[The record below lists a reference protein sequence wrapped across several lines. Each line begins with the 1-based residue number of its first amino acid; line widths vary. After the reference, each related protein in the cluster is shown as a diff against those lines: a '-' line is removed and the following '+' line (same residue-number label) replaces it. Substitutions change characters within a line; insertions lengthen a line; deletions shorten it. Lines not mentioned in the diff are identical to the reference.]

1 MLKKFFLTA
10 REAALA
16 EKSSCLGRLQQVSVA
31 RGVVFVAAVLA
42 LAGGYDGSAGLGA
55 LGAALLF
62 VFARLVVCHRRAA
75 RRLVLLTARL
85 SVLDGMLTR
94 FDGRWRALPEDG
106 AAYLAAARPQ
116 LTDLHVFGP
125 SSLYQYL
132 CQARTR
138 AGRERLAAA
147 LRTEAPQGAA
157 LALVRARHG
166 AIRELAAHPQ
176 TALTLASYGALLP
189 DGQDVAP
196 LLAALAEAPRRP
208 SGLRRAACVLLPAAN
223 VAACALALLGA
234 VPLLLP
240 GGLIAGSFLLTWLA
254 ARRSEAVL
262 APLMPLAQALG
273 AYRRIFLTLERA
285 PFASPHLVALQ
296 RVLREGAAAAGS
308 CENGAARGCGTTTQ
322 GQAAGH
328 GATVWEAAADTTAG
342 AAAPG
347 YAADAPAGAAAPGP
361 AADAPVGAA
370 APRPAADAPVG
381 AAAPG
386 YAADTPAGAA
396 APGRSASAGL
406 RLLARLAAAVSWRRN
421 FFFYF
426 LANGL
431 FVFDFAAGL
440 LFERWCRRE
449 GARLAPALAV
459 WHECEVLLSL
469 STLAVTQARTVFPVF
484 LEGEAPRL
492 TATALRNPLLP
503 EESAVANDAAL
514 TAGTTIITGSNMS
527 GKTTWLRTLGMNA
540 VLAWAGAPVCAAAFS
555 LSPLALYTSIR
566 VDDSLA
572 EGMSTFYAELLRIKE
587 MVAAERTGRPLLLLI
602 DEIFKGTNSAD
613 RITGARAALAHL
625 TNAHSITLVS
635 THDFELCDLEVP
647 GGRVRNAH
655 FEEQYQ
661 DGRIAFDYRLRAGR
675 CQTTNA
681 VYLLRLVGILD
692 EEI

>member
-1 MLKKFFLTA
+1 MRKKFFLTA

-16 EKSSCLGRLQQVSVA
+16 EKSSCLGRLQRVSVA

-94 FDGRWRALPEDG
+94 FDGRWRDLAEDG

-285 PFASPHLVALQ
+285 PFASPHLAALQ
-296 RVLREGAAAAGS
+296 RVLREGAAAAGP
-308 CENGAARGCGTTTQ
+308 CEDAAARGCGTTTQ

-328 GATVWEAAADTTAG
+328 GAAVREA
-342 AAAPG
+342 
-347 YAADAPAGAAAPGP
+347 
-361 AADAPVGAA
+361 V
-370 APRPAADAPVG
+370 
-381 AAAPG
+381 
-386 YAADTPAGAA
+386 ADTPAGAA

-459 WHECEVLLSL
+459 WHEYEVLLSL

>member
-1 MLKKFFLTA
+1 MRKKFFLTA

-16 EKSSCLGRLQQVSVA
+16 EKSSCLGRLQRVSVA

-94 FDGRWRALPEDG
+94 FDGRWRDLAEDG

-285 PFASPHLVALQ
+285 PFASPHLAALQ
-296 RVLREGAAAAGS
+296 RVLREGAAAAGP
-308 CENGAARGCGTTTQ
+308 CEDAAARGCGTTTQ

-328 GATVWEAAADTTAG
+328 GAAVWEAEADAPRGT
-342 AAAPG
+342 AAPG
-347 YAADAPAGAAAPGP
+347 YAADA
-361 AADAPVGAA
+361 
-370 APRPAADAPVG
+370 
-381 AAAPG
+381 
-386 YAADTPAGAA
+386 PAGAA

-431 FVFDFAAGL
+431 FAFDFAAGL

-635 THDFELCDLEVP
+635 THDFELCDLEIP

-655 FEEQYQ
+655 FEEHYQ
-661 DGRIAFDYRLRAGR
+661 DGKIAFDYRLRAGR

-692 EEI
+692 EER

>member
-1 MLKKFFLTA
+1 MRKKFFLTA

-16 EKSSCLGRLQQVSVA
+16 EKSSCLGRLQRVSVA

-94 FDGRWRALPEDG
+94 FDGRWRDLAEDG

-208 SGLRRAACVLLPAAN
+208 SGLRRAACVLLPAVN

-285 PFASPHLVALQ
+285 PFASPHLAALQ
-296 RVLREGAAAAGS
+296 RVLREGAAATAPS
-308 CENGAARGCGTTTQ
+308 EDAAARGCGTTTQ
-322 GQAAGH
+322 VQAAVH
-328 GATVWEAAADTTAG
+328 GAAVREA
-342 AAAPG
+342 
-347 YAADAPAGAAAPGP
+347 
-361 AADAPVGAA
+361 
-370 APRPAADAPVG
+370 
-381 AAAPG
+381 
-386 YAADTPAGAA
+386 AADTPAGAA

-406 RLLARLAAAVSWRRN
+406 RRLARLAAAVSWRRN

-503 EESAVANDAAL
+503 EESAVANDASL

-661 DGRIAFDYRLRAGR
+661 DGKIAFDYRLRAGR

-692 EEI
+692 EER

>member
-1 MLKKFFLTA
+1 MRKKFFLTA

-16 EKSSCLGRLQQVSVA
+16 ERSSCLGRLQRVSVA

-94 FDGRWRALPEDG
+94 FDGHWRDLAEDG

-196 LLAALAEAPRRP
+196 LLAALAEAPWRP
-208 SGLRRAACVLLPAAN
+208 SGLRRAACVLLPAVN

-285 PFASPHLVALQ
+285 PFASPHLAALQ
-296 RVLREGAAAAGS
+296 RVLREGAAATGP
-308 CENGAARGCGTTTQ
+308 CEDAAARGCGTTTQ
-322 GQAAGH
+322 VQAAVH
-328 GATVWEAAADTTAG
+328 GAAVREA
-342 AAAPG
+342 
-347 YAADAPAGAAAPGP
+347 
-361 AADAPVGAA
+361 
-370 APRPAADAPVG
+370 
-381 AAAPG
+381 
-386 YAADTPAGAA
+386 AADTPAGAA

-503 EESAVANDAAL
+503 EESAVANDASL

-692 EEI
+692 EER

>member
-1 MLKKFFLTA
+1 MRKKFFLTA

-16 EKSSCLGRLQQVSVA
+16 EKSSCLGRLQRVSVA

-94 FDGRWRALPEDG
+94 FDGHWRDLAEDG

-196 LLAALAEAPRRP
+196 LLAALAEAPWRP
-208 SGLRRAACVLLPAAN
+208 SGLRRAACVLLPAVN

-285 PFASPHLVALQ
+285 PFASPHLAALQ
-296 RVLREGAAAAGS
+296 RVLREGAAATGP
-308 CENGAARGCGTTTQ
+308 CEDAAARGCGTTTQ
-322 GQAAGH
+322 VQAAVH
-328 GATVWEAAADTTAG
+328 RAAVREA
-342 AAAPG
+342 
-347 YAADAPAGAAAPGP
+347 
-361 AADAPVGAA
+361 V
-370 APRPAADAPVG
+370 
-381 AAAPG
+381 
-386 YAADTPAGAA
+386 ADTPAGAA

-503 EESAVANDAAL
+503 EESAVANDASL

-566 VDDSLA
+566 VDDNLA

-647 GGRVRNAH
+647 GSRVRNAH

-692 EEI
+692 EE

>member
-1 MLKKFFLTA
+1 MRKKFFLTA

-16 EKSSCLGRLQQVSVA
+16 EKSSCLGRLQRVSVA

-94 FDGRWRALPEDG
+94 FDGHWRDLAEDG

-196 LLAALAEAPRRP
+196 LLAALAEAPWRP
-208 SGLRRAACVLLPAAN
+208 SGLRRAACVMLPAVN

-285 PFASPHLVALQ
+285 PFASPHLAALQ
-296 RVLREGAAAAGS
+296 RVLREGAAATGP
-308 CENGAARGCGTTTQ
+308 CEDAAARGCGTTAQ
-322 GQAAGH
+322 VQAAVH
-328 GATVWEAAADTTAG
+328 GAAVREA
-342 AAAPG
+342 
-347 YAADAPAGAAAPGP
+347 
-361 AADAPVGAA
+361 
-370 APRPAADAPVG
+370 
-381 AAAPG
+381 
-386 YAADTPAGAA
+386 AADTPAGAA

-406 RLLARLAAAVSWRRN
+406 RRLARLAAAVSWRQN

-503 EESAVANDAAL
+503 EESAVANDASL
-514 TAGTTIITGSNMS
+514 TSGTTIITGSNMS

-647 GGRVRNAH
+647 GSRVRNAH

-692 EEI
+692 EE

>member
-1 MLKKFFLTA
+1 MRKKFFLTA

-16 EKSSCLGRLQQVSVA
+16 EKSSCLGRLQRVSVA

-94 FDGRWRALPEDG
+94 FDGHWRDLAEDG

-196 LLAALAEAPRRP
+196 LLAALAEASWRP
-208 SGLRRAACVLLPAAN
+208 SGLRRAACVLLPAVN

-285 PFASPHLVALQ
+285 PFASPHLAALQ
-296 RVLREGAAAAGS
+296 RVLREGAAATGP
-308 CENGAARGCGTTTQ
+308 CEDAAARGCGTTAQ

-328 GATVWEAAADTTAG
+328 GAAVREA
-342 AAAPG
+342 
-347 YAADAPAGAAAPGP
+347 
-361 AADAPVGAA
+361 
-370 APRPAADAPVG
+370 
-381 AAAPG
+381 
-386 YAADTPAGAA
+386 AADTPAGAA

-503 EESAVANDAAL
+503 EESAVANDASL

-692 EEI
+692 EE

>member
-1 MLKKFFLTA
+1 MRLERTIIMQKKFFLAA

-16 EKSSCLGRLQQVSVA
+16 EKSSCLGWLQRVSVA

-94 FDGRWRALPEDG
+94 FDGRWRDLAEDG

-285 PFASPHLVALQ
+285 PFASPHLAALQ
-296 RVLREGAAAAGS
+296 RVLREGAAAAGP
-308 CENGAARGCGTTTQ
+308 CEDATARGCGATTQ

-328 GATVWEAAADTTAG
+328 GAAVREAE
-342 AAAPG
+342 
-347 YAADAPAGAAAPGP
+347 ADAPAG
-361 AADAPVGAA
+361 
-370 APRPAADAPVG
+370 
-381 AAAPG
+381 
-386 YAADTPAGAA
+386 TA

-431 FVFDFAAGL
+431 FAFDFAAGL

-661 DGRIAFDYRLRAGR
+661 DGKIAFDYRLRAGR

-692 EEI
+692 EER

>member
-1 MLKKFFLTA
+1 M
-10 REAALA
+10 
-16 EKSSCLGRLQQVSVA
+16 
-31 RGVVFVAAVLA
+31 
-42 LAGGYDGSAGLGA
+42 
-55 LGAALLF
+55 
-62 VFARLVVCHRRAA
+62 
-75 RRLVLLTARL
+75 LLTARL

-94 FDGRWRALPEDG
+94 FDGHWRDLAEDG

-196 LLAALAEAPRRP
+196 LLAALAEAPWRP
-208 SGLRRAACVLLPAAN
+208 SGLRRTACVLLPAVN

-285 PFASPHLVALQ
+285 PFASPHLAALQ
-296 RVLREGAAAAGS
+296 RVLREGAAATGP
-308 CENGAARGCGTTTQ
+308 CEDAAARGCGTTTQ
-322 GQAAGH
+322 VQATVH
-328 GATVWEAAADTTAG
+328 GAAVREA
-342 AAAPG
+342 
-347 YAADAPAGAAAPGP
+347 
-361 AADAPVGAA
+361 
-370 APRPAADAPVG
+370 
-381 AAAPG
+381 
-386 YAADTPAGAA
+386 AADTPAGAA

-503 EESAVANDAAL
+503 EESAVANDASL

-540 VLAWAGAPVCAAAFS
+540 VLAWAGAPVCAVAFS

-661 DGRIAFDYRLRAGR
+661 DGKIAFDYRLRAGR

-692 EEI
+692 EE

>member
-1 MLKKFFLTA
+1 MRKKFFLTA

-16 EKSSCLGRLQQVSVA
+16 EKSSCLGQLQRISVA

-285 PFASPHLVALQ
+285 PFASPHLAALQ
-296 RVLREGAAAAGS
+296 RVLREGAAAADP
-308 CENGAARGCGTTTQ
+308 CEDAAARGCGTTTQ

-328 GATVWEAAADTTAG
+328 GAAVRETAADTT
-342 AAAPG
+342 
-347 YAADAPAGAAAPGP
+347 
-361 AADAPVGAA
+361 
-370 APRPAADAPVG
+370 
-381 AAAPG
+381 
-386 YAADTPAGAA
+386 AGAA

-431 FVFDFAAGL
+431 FAFDFAAGL

-449 GARLAPALAV
+449 GAQLAPALAV

-540 VLAWAGAPVCAAAFS
+540 VLAWAGAPVCAATFS

-566 VDDSLA
+566 VDDSLT

-661 DGRIAFDYRLRAGR
+661 DGRIAFDYRLRVGR

-692 EEI
+692 EER

>member
-1 MLKKFFLTA
+1 MRKKFFLTA

-16 EKSSCLGRLQQVSVA
+16 ERSSCLGRLQRISVA

-94 FDGRWRALPEDG
+94 FDGRWRDLAEDG

-208 SGLRRAACVLLPAAN
+208 SGLRRAACVLLPAVN

-285 PFASPHLVALQ
+285 PFASPHLAALQ
-296 RVLREGAAAAGS
+296 RVLREGAAATAPS
-308 CENGAARGCGTTTQ
+308 EDAAAWGCGTTAQ

-328 GATVWEAAADTTAG
+328 GATVREAAADTTAG

-347 YAADAPAGAAAPGP
+347 YAAD
-361 AADAPVGAA
+361 
-370 APRPAADAPVG
+370 
-381 AAAPG
+381 APG

>member
-1 MLKKFFLTA
+1 MRKKFFLTA

-16 EKSSCLGRLQQVSVA
+16 EKSSCLGRLQRVSVA

-94 FDGRWRALPEDG
+94 FDGHWRDLAEDG

-196 LLAALAEAPRRP
+196 LLAALAEAPWRP
-208 SGLRRAACVLLPAAN
+208 SGLRRAACVMLPAVN

-285 PFASPHLVALQ
+285 PFASPHLAALQ
-296 RVLREGAAAAGS
+296 RVLREGAAATGP
-308 CENGAARGCGTTTQ
+308 CEDAAARGCGTTTQ

-328 GATVWEAAADTTAG
+328 GAAVREAAADT
-342 AAAPG
+342 
-347 YAADAPAGAAAPGP
+347 PAGAAAPGH
-361 AADAPVGAA
+361 AADA
-370 APRPAADAPVG
+370 
-381 AAAPG
+381 
-386 YAADTPAGAA
+386 PAGAA

-406 RLLARLAAAVSWRRN
+406 RRLARLAAAVSWRRN

-440 LFERWCRRE
+440 LFERWCHRE

-503 EESAVANDAAL
+503 EESAVANDASL

-692 EEI
+692 EE

>member
-1 MLKKFFLTA
+1 MRKKFFLTA

-16 EKSSCLGRLQQVSVA
+16 EKSSCLGRLQRVSVA

-94 FDGRWRALPEDG
+94 FDGHWRDLAEDG

-208 SGLRRAACVLLPAAN
+208 SGLRRAACVLLPAVN

-240 GGLIAGSFLLTWLA
+240 RSGCRLRSGASCRIGGNT
-254 ARRSEAVL
+254 
-262 APLMPLAQALG
+262 LAQALG

-285 PFASPHLVALQ
+285 PFASPHLAALQ
-296 RVLREGAAAAGS
+296 RVLREGAAATAPS
-308 CENGAARGCGTTTQ
+308 EDAAAWGCGTTAQ

-328 GATVWEAAADTTAG
+328 GAAVREAVADT
-342 AAAPG
+342 
-347 YAADAPAGAAAPGP
+347 PAGAAAPGH
-361 AADAPVGAA
+361 AADA
-370 APRPAADAPVG
+370 
-381 AAAPG
+381 
-386 YAADTPAGAA
+386 PAGAA

-492 TATALRNPLLP
+492 TATALRTPLLP
-503 EESAVANDAAL
+503 EESAVANDASL

-647 GGRVRNAH
+647 GSRVRNAH

-692 EEI
+692 EE

>member
-1 MLKKFFLTA
+1 MRKKFFLTA

-16 EKSSCLGRLQQVSVA
+16 EKSSCLGRLQRVSVA

-94 FDGRWRALPEDG
+94 FDGRWRDLAEDG

-196 LLAALAEAPRRP
+196 LLAVLAEAPRRP
-208 SGLRRAACVLLPAAN
+208 SGLRRAACVMLPAVN

-285 PFASPHLVALQ
+285 PFASPHLAALQ
-296 RVLREGAAAAGS
+296 RVLREGAAATGP
-308 CENGAARGCGTTTQ
+308 CEDAAARGCGTTTQ
-322 GQAAGH
+322 VQAAVH
-328 GATVWEAAADTTAG
+328 GAAVREAAADT
-342 AAAPG
+342 
-347 YAADAPAGAAAPGP
+347 PAGAAAPGH
-361 AADAPVGAA
+361 AADA
-370 APRPAADAPVG
+370 
-381 AAAPG
+381 
-386 YAADTPAGAA
+386 PAGAA

-406 RLLARLAAAVSWRRN
+406 RRLARLAAAVSWRQN

-503 EESAVANDAAL
+503 EESAVANDASL

-647 GGRVRNAH
+647 GSRVRNAH

-692 EEI
+692 EE

>member
-1 MLKKFFLTA
+1 MRLERTMIMRKKFFLTA

-16 EKSSCLGRLQQVSVA
+16 EKSSCLGWLQRVSVA

-94 FDGRWRALPEDG
+94 FDERWRDLAEDG

-196 LLAALAEAPRRP
+196 LLAALAEAPQRP

-285 PFASPHLVALQ
+285 PFASPHLAALQ
-296 RVLREGAAAAGS
+296 RVLREGAAAADP
-308 CENGAARGCGTTTQ
+308 CEDATARGCGATTQ

-328 GATVWEAAADTTAG
+328 GAAVREAEADAPRGTAAPGRAADAPGQAADAPGRAADAPRG

-347 YAADAPAGAAAPGP
+347 YAADA
-361 AADAPVGAA
+361 
-370 APRPAADAPVG
+370 
-381 AAAPG
+381 
-386 YAADTPAGAA
+386 PAGAA

-431 FVFDFAAGL
+431 FAFDFAAGL

-661 DGRIAFDYRLRAGR
+661 DGKIAFDYRLRAGR

-692 EEI
+692 EER

>member
-1 MLKKFFLTA
+1 MRLERTIIMRKKFFLTA

-16 EKSSCLGRLQQVSVA
+16 EKSSCLGWLQRVSVA

-94 FDGRWRALPEDG
+94 FDGRWRDLAEDG

-285 PFASPHLVALQ
+285 PFASPHLAALQ
-296 RVLREGAAAAGS
+296 RVLREGAAAAGP
-308 CENGAARGCGTTTQ
+308 CEDAAARGCGTTTQ
-322 GQAAGH
+322 VQAAGH
-328 GATVWEAAADTTAG
+328 GAAVREAEADAPRGTAAPGQAADAPTG

-347 YAADAPAGAAAPGP
+347 YVADA
-361 AADAPVGAA
+361 
-370 APRPAADAPVG
+370 
-381 AAAPG
+381 
-386 YAADTPAGAA
+386 PAGAA

-431 FVFDFAAGL
+431 FAFDFAAGL

-661 DGRIAFDYRLRAGR
+661 DGKIAFDYRLRAGR

-692 EEI
+692 EE

>member
-1 MLKKFFLTA
+1 MQKKFFLAA

-16 EKSSCLGRLQQVSVA
+16 EKSSCLGRLQRVSVA

-94 FDGRWRALPEDG
+94 FDGRWRDLAEDG
-106 AAYLAAARPQ
+106 AAYLAVARPQ

-166 AIRELAAHPQ
+166 AIRDLAAHPQ

-285 PFASPHLVALQ
+285 PFASPHLAALQ
-296 RVLREGAAAAGS
+296 RVLREGDAAAGP
-308 CENGAARGCGTTTQ
+308 CEDAAARGCGTTTQ
-322 GQAAGH
+322 GQDAGH
-328 GATVWEAAADTTAG
+328 GAAVREAEADVREAEADAPRGTAAPGQAADAPTGT
-342 AAAPG
+342 AAPG
-347 YAADAPAGAAAPGP
+347 YAADAPT
-361 AADAPVGAA
+361 
-370 APRPAADAPVG
+370 G

-386 YAADTPAGAA
+386 YVADAPAGAA

-431 FVFDFAAGL
+431 FAFDFAAGL

-484 LEGEAPRL
+484 LEGEAPQL

-655 FEEQYQ
+655 FEEHYQ
-661 DGRIAFDYRLRAGR
+661 DGKIAFDYRLRAGR

-692 EEI
+692 EER

>member
-1 MLKKFFLTA
+1 MQKKFFLTA

-16 EKSSCLGRLQQVSVA
+16 EKSSCLGRLQRVSVA

-94 FDGRWRALPEDG
+94 FDGRWRDLAEDG

-196 LLAALAEAPRRP
+196 LLAALAEAPQRP

-273 AYRRIFLTLERA
+273 AYRWIFLTLERA
-285 PFASPHLVALQ
+285 PFASPHLAALQ
-296 RVLREGAAAAGS
+296 RVLREGAAAAGP
-308 CENGAARGCGTTTQ
+308 CEDAAARGCGTTTQ

-328 GATVWEAAADTTAG
+328 GAAVREAAADAPRGT
-342 AAAPG
+342 AAPG
-347 YAADAPAGAAAPGP
+347 YAADAPAGAAAPGY
-361 AADAPVGAA
+361 AADAP
-370 APRPAADAPVG
+370 
-381 AAAPG
+381 
-386 YAADTPAGAA
+386 TGAA

-431 FVFDFAAGL
+431 FAFDFAAGL

-661 DGRIAFDYRLRAGR
+661 DGKIAFDYRLRAGR

-692 EEI
+692 EER

>member
-1 MLKKFFLTA
+1 MRKKFFLTA

-16 EKSSCLGRLQQVSVA
+16 EKSSCLGRLQRVSVA

-94 FDGRWRALPEDG
+94 FDGHWRDLAEDG

-196 LLAALAEAPRRP
+196 LLAALAEAPWRP
-208 SGLRRAACVLLPAAN
+208 SGLRRAACVMLPAVN

-285 PFASPHLVALQ
+285 PFASPHLAALQ
-296 RVLREGAAAAGS
+296 RVLREGAAATGP
-308 CENGAARGCGTTTQ
+308 CEDAAARGCGTTTQ

-328 GATVWEAAADTTAG
+328 GAAVREAAADT
-342 AAAPG
+342 
-347 YAADAPAGAAAPGP
+347 PAGAAAPGH
-361 AADAPVGAA
+361 AANA
-370 APRPAADAPVG
+370 
-381 AAAPG
+381 
-386 YAADTPAGAA
+386 PAGAA

-406 RLLARLAAAVSWRRN
+406 RRLARLAAAVSWRQN

-503 EESAVANDAAL
+503 EESAVANDASL

-587 MVAAERTGRPLLLLI
+587 MVAAERTRRPLLLLI

-647 GGRVRNAH
+647 GSRVRNAH

-692 EEI
+692 EE

>member
-1 MLKKFFLTA
+1 MRKKFFLTA

-16 EKSSCLGRLQQVSVA
+16 EKSSCLGRLQRVSVA

-94 FDGRWRALPEDG
+94 FDGHWRDLAEDG

-208 SGLRRAACVLLPAAN
+208 SGQRRAACVLLPAVN

-285 PFASPHLVALQ
+285 PFASPHLAALQ
-296 RVLREGAAAAGS
+296 RVLREGAAATGP
-308 CENGAARGCGTTTQ
+308 CEDAAARGCGTTTQ
-322 GQAAGH
+322 VQAAVH
-328 GATVWEAAADTTAG
+328 RAAVREAVADT
-342 AAAPG
+342 
-347 YAADAPAGAAAPGP
+347 PAGAAAPGH
-361 AADAPVGAA
+361 AADA
-370 APRPAADAPVG
+370 
-381 AAAPG
+381 
-386 YAADTPAGAA
+386 PAGAA

-503 EESAVANDAAL
+503 EESAVANDASL

-661 DGRIAFDYRLRAGR
+661 DGKIAFDYRLRAGR

-692 EEI
+692 EE

>member
-1 MLKKFFLTA
+1 MRKKFFLTA

-16 EKSSCLGRLQQVSVA
+16 ERSSCLGRLQRVSVA

-94 FDGRWRALPEDG
+94 FDGHWRDLAEDG

-196 LLAALAEAPRRP
+196 LLAALAEAPWRP
-208 SGLRRAACVLLPAAN
+208 SGLRRAACVLLPAVN

-285 PFASPHLVALQ
+285 PFASPHLAALQ
-296 RVLREGAAAAGS
+296 RVLCKGAAATGP
-308 CENGAARGCGTTTQ
+308 CEDAAARGCGTTTQ
-322 GQAAGH
+322 VQAAVH
-328 GATVWEAAADTTAG
+328 GAAVREAAADT
-342 AAAPG
+342 
-347 YAADAPAGAAAPGP
+347 PAGAAAPGH
-361 AADAPVGAA
+361 AADA
-370 APRPAADAPVG
+370 
-381 AAAPG
+381 
-386 YAADTPAGAA
+386 PAGAA

-503 EESAVANDAAL
+503 EESAVANDASL

-540 VLAWAGAPVCAAAFS
+540 VLAWAGAPVCAVAFS

-692 EEI
+692 EE

>member
-1 MLKKFFLTA
+1 MRKKFFLTA

-16 EKSSCLGRLQQVSVA
+16 EKSSCLGRLQRVSVA

-94 FDGRWRALPEDG
+94 FDGRWRDLAEDG

-176 TALTLASYGALLP
+176 AALTLASYGALLP

-208 SGLRRAACVLLPAAN
+208 SGLRRAACVLLPAVN

-285 PFASPHLVALQ
+285 PFASPHLAALQ
-296 RVLREGAAAAGS
+296 RVLREGAAATGP
-308 CENGAARGCGTTTQ
+308 CEDAAARGCGTTTQ
-322 GQAAGH
+322 VQAAVH
-328 GATVWEAAADTTAG
+328 GAAVREA
-342 AAAPG
+342 
-347 YAADAPAGAAAPGP
+347 
-361 AADAPVGAA
+361 
-370 APRPAADAPVG
+370 
-381 AAAPG
+381 
-386 YAADTPAGAA
+386 AADTPAGAA

-406 RLLARLAAAVSWRRN
+406 RRLARLAAAVSWRRN

-503 EESAVANDAAL
+503 EESAVANDASL

-647 GGRVRNAH
+647 GSRVRNAH

-661 DGRIAFDYRLRAGR
+661 DGKIAFDYRLRAGR

-692 EEI
+692 EE

>member
-1 MLKKFFLTA
+1 MRKKFFLTA

-16 EKSSCLGRLQQVSVA
+16 EKSSCLGRLQRVSVA

-94 FDGRWRALPEDG
+94 FDGRWRDLAEDG

-208 SGLRRAACVLLPAAN
+208 SGLRRAACVLLPAVN

-285 PFASPHLVALQ
+285 PFASPHLAALQ
-296 RVLREGAAAAGS
+296 RVLREGAAATGP
-308 CENGAARGCGTTTQ
+308 CEDAAARGCGTTAQ

-328 GATVWEAAADTTAG
+328 GAAVREA
-342 AAAPG
+342 
-347 YAADAPAGAAAPGP
+347 
-361 AADAPVGAA
+361 
-370 APRPAADAPVG
+370 
-381 AAAPG
+381 
-386 YAADTPAGAA
+386 AADTPAGAA

-503 EESAVANDAAL
+503 EESAVANDASL
-514 TAGTTIITGSNMS
+514 TSGTTIITGSNMS

-647 GGRVRNAH
+647 GSRVRNAH

-692 EEI
+692 EE

>member
-1 MLKKFFLTA
+1 MRKKFFLTA

-16 EKSSCLGRLQQVSVA
+16 ERSSCLGRLQRVSVA

-94 FDGRWRALPEDG
+94 FDGHWRDLAEDG

-196 LLAALAEAPRRP
+196 LLAALAEAPWRP
-208 SGLRRAACVLLPAAN
+208 SGLRRAACVLLPAVN

-285 PFASPHLVALQ
+285 PFASPHLAALQ
-296 RVLREGAAAAGS
+296 RVLREGAAATGPS
-308 CENGAARGCGTTTQ
+308 EDAAAWGCGTTAQ
-322 GQAAGH
+322 GQAARH
-328 GATVWEAAADTTAG
+328 GAAVREA
-342 AAAPG
+342 
-347 YAADAPAGAAAPGP
+347 
-361 AADAPVGAA
+361 
-370 APRPAADAPVG
+370 
-381 AAAPG
+381 
-386 YAADTPAGAA
+386 AADTPAGAT

-406 RLLARLAAAVSWRRN
+406 RRLARLAAAVSWRRN

-503 EESAVANDAAL
+503 EESAVANDASL

-692 EEI
+692 EER

>member
-1 MLKKFFLTA
+1 MRKKFFLTA

-16 EKSSCLGRLQQVSVA
+16 EKSSCLGRLQRVSVA

-94 FDGRWRALPEDG
+94 FDGHWRDLAEDG

-196 LLAALAEAPRRP
+196 LLAALAEAPWRP
-208 SGLRRAACVLLPAAN
+208 SGLRRAACVLLPAVN

-285 PFASPHLVALQ
+285 PFASPHLAALQ
-296 RVLREGAAAAGS
+296 RVLREGAAATGP
-308 CENGAARGCGTTTQ
+308 CEDAAARGCGTTTQ
-322 GQAAGH
+322 VQAAVH
-328 GATVWEAAADTTAG
+328 GAAVREA
-342 AAAPG
+342 
-347 YAADAPAGAAAPGP
+347 
-361 AADAPVGAA
+361 
-370 APRPAADAPVG
+370 
-381 AAAPG
+381 
-386 YAADTPAGAA
+386 AADTPAGAA
-396 APGRSASAGL
+396 APGHAADAPGRSASAGL

-503 EESAVANDAAL
+503 EESAVANDASL

-647 GGRVRNAH
+647 GSRVRNAH

-661 DGRIAFDYRLRAGR
+661 DGKIAFDYRLRAGR

-692 EEI
+692 EE

>member
-1 MLKKFFLTA
+1 MRKKFFLTA

-16 EKSSCLGRLQQVSVA
+16 EKSSCLGQLQRISVA

-208 SGLRRAACVLLPAAN
+208 SWLRRAACVLLPAAN

-296 RVLREGAAAAGS
+296 RVLREGAAAAGP
-308 CENGAARGCGTTTQ
+308 CEDAAARGCGTTTQ

-328 GATVWEAAADTTAG
+328 RAAVREAAADTTAG

-347 YAADAPAGAAAPGP
+347 YAADAP
-361 AADAPVGAA
+361 
-370 APRPAADAPVG
+370 
-381 AAAPG
+381 
-386 YAADTPAGAA
+386 
-396 APGRSASAGL
+396 GRSASAGL
-406 RLLARLAAAVSWRRN
+406 RLLARLAAVVSWRRN

-431 FVFDFAAGL
+431 FAFDFAAGL

-449 GARLAPALAV
+449 GARLAPALTV

-540 VLAWAGAPVCAAAFS
+540 VLAWAGAPVCAATFS

-635 THDFELCDLEVP
+635 THDFELCDLKVP

>member
-1 MLKKFFLTA
+1 MRKKFFLTA

-16 EKSSCLGRLQQVSVA
+16 EKSSCLGRLQRVSVA

-94 FDGRWRALPEDG
+94 FDGRWRDLAEDG

-196 LLAALAEAPRRP
+196 LLAALAEAPWRP
-208 SGLRRAACVLLPAAN
+208 SGLRRAACVLLPAVN

-285 PFASPHLVALQ
+285 PFASPHLAALQ
-296 RVLREGAAAAGS
+296 RVLREGAAATGP
-308 CENGAARGCGTTTQ
+308 CEDAAARGCGTTAQ

-328 GATVWEAAADTTAG
+328 GAAVREA
-342 AAAPG
+342 
-347 YAADAPAGAAAPGP
+347 
-361 AADAPVGAA
+361 
-370 APRPAADAPVG
+370 
-381 AAAPG
+381 
-386 YAADTPAGAA
+386 AADTPAGAA

-503 EESAVANDAAL
+503 EESAVANDASL

-692 EEI
+692 EE

>member
-1 MLKKFFLTA
+1 MRKKFFLTA

-16 EKSSCLGRLQQVSVA
+16 EKSSCLGWLQRVSVA

-94 FDGRWRALPEDG
+94 FDGRWRDLAEDG

-285 PFASPHLVALQ
+285 PFASPHLAALQ
-296 RVLREGAAAAGS
+296 RVLREGAAAAGP
-308 CENGAARGCGTTTQ
+308 CEDAAARGCGTTTQ
-322 GQAAGH
+322 GQDAGH
-328 GATVWEAAADTTAG
+328 GAAVREAEADAPRGTAAPGQAADAPTG

-347 YAADAPAGAAAPGP
+347 YVADA
-361 AADAPVGAA
+361 
-370 APRPAADAPVG
+370 
-381 AAAPG
+381 
-386 YAADTPAGAA
+386 PAGAA

-431 FVFDFAAGL
+431 FAFDFAAGL

-527 GKTTWLRTLGMNA
+527 GKTTWLRTLGMHA

-647 GGRVRNAH
+647 VGSVRNAH
-655 FEEQYQ
+655 FEEHYT
-661 DGRIAFDYRLRAGR
+661 DGKIAFDYRLRAGR

-692 EEI
+692 EE

>member
-1 MLKKFFLTA
+1 MRKKFFLTA

-16 EKSSCLGRLQQVSVA
+16 EKSSCLGRLQRVSVA

-94 FDGRWRALPEDG
+94 FDGHWRDLAEDG

-208 SGLRRAACVLLPAAN
+208 SGLRRAACVLLPAVN

-285 PFASPHLVALQ
+285 PFASPHLAALQ
-296 RVLREGAAAAGS
+296 RVLREGAAATAPS
-308 CENGAARGCGTTTQ
+308 EDAAARGCGTTTQ
-322 GQAAGH
+322 VQAAVH
-328 GATVWEAAADTTAG
+328 GAAVREA
-342 AAAPG
+342 
-347 YAADAPAGAAAPGP
+347 
-361 AADAPVGAA
+361 
-370 APRPAADAPVG
+370 
-381 AAAPG
+381 
-386 YAADTPAGAA
+386 AADTPAGAA

-503 EESAVANDAAL
+503 EESAVANDASL

-661 DGRIAFDYRLRAGR
+661 DGKIAFDYRLRAGR

-692 EEI
+692 EER

>member
-1 MLKKFFLTA
+1 MRKKFFLTA

-16 EKSSCLGRLQQVSVA
+16 EKSSCLGRLQRVSVA

-94 FDGRWRALPEDG
+94 FDGRWRDLAEDG

-176 TALTLASYGALLP
+176 AALTLASYGALLP

-208 SGLRRAACVLLPAAN
+208 SGLRRAACVLLPAVN

-285 PFASPHLVALQ
+285 PFASPHLAALQ
-296 RVLREGAAAAGS
+296 RVLREGAAATAPS
-308 CENGAARGCGTTTQ
+308 EDAAAWGCGTTAQ

-328 GATVWEAAADTTAG
+328 GAAVREAAADT
-342 AAAPG
+342 
-347 YAADAPAGAAAPGP
+347 PAGAAAPGH
-361 AADAPVGAA
+361 AADA
-370 APRPAADAPVG
+370 
-381 AAAPG
+381 
-386 YAADTPAGAA
+386 PAGAA

-503 EESAVANDAAL
+503 EESAVANDASL

-661 DGRIAFDYRLRAGR
+661 DGKIAFDYRLRAGR

-692 EEI
+692 EE

>member
-1 MLKKFFLTA
+1 MRLERTIIMRKKFFLTA

-16 EKSSCLGRLQQVSVA
+16 EKSSCLGRLQRVSVA

-94 FDGRWRALPEDG
+94 FDGRWRDLAEDG

-196 LLAALAEAPRRP
+196 LLAALAEAPQRP
-208 SGLRRAACVLLPAAN
+208 SGLRRAASVLLPTAN

-285 PFASPHLVALQ
+285 PFASPHLAALQ
-296 RVLREGAAAAGS
+296 RVLREGAAAAGP
-308 CENGAARGCGTTTQ
+308 CEDAAARGCGTTTQ

-328 GATVWEAAADTTAG
+328 GAAVREAEADVREAETDAPRGT
-342 AAAPG
+342 AAPG
-347 YAADAPAGAAAPGP
+347 QAADAP
-361 AADAPVGAA
+361 
-370 APRPAADAPVG
+370 RG

-431 FVFDFAAGL
+431 FAFDFAAGL

-469 STLAVTQARTVFPVF
+469 STLAVTQTRTVFPVF

-587 MVAAERTGRPLLLLI
+587 MVAAERTRRPLLLLI

-661 DGRIAFDYRLRAGR
+661 DGKIAFDYRLRAGR

-692 EEI
+692 EE

>member
-1 MLKKFFLTA
+1 MQKKFFLTA

-16 EKSSCLGRLQQVSVA
+16 EKSSCLGWLQRVSVA

-62 VFARLVVCHRRAA
+62 VFARPVVCHRRAA

-94 FDGRWRALPEDG
+94 FDGRWRDLAEDG

-285 PFASPHLVALQ
+285 PFASPHLAALQ
-296 RVLREGAAAAGS
+296 RVLREGAAAAGP
-308 CENGAARGCGTTTQ
+308 CEDAAARGCGTTTQ

-328 GATVWEAAADTTAG
+328 GAAVREAAADTPAG

-347 YAADAPAGAAAPGP
+347 YAADAPVGATAPGH
-361 AADAPVGAA
+361 AADA
-370 APRPAADAPVG
+370 
-381 AAAPG
+381 
-386 YAADTPAGAA
+386 PAGAA

-406 RLLARLAAAVSWRRN
+406 RRLARLAAAVSWRRN

-431 FVFDFAAGL
+431 FAFDFAAGL

-469 STLAVTQARTVFPVF
+469 STLAVTQTRTVFPVF

-661 DGRIAFDYRLRAGR
+661 DGKIAFDYRLRAGR

-692 EEI
+692 EER

>member
-1 MLKKFFLTA
+1 MQKKFFLTA

-16 EKSSCLGRLQQVSVA
+16 EKSSCLGRLQRVSVA

-94 FDGRWRALPEDG
+94 FDGRWRDLAEDG

-285 PFASPHLVALQ
+285 PFASPHLAALQ
-296 RVLREGAAAAGS
+296 RVLREGDTAAGP
-308 CENGAARGCGTTTQ
+308 CEDAAARGCGTTTQ
-322 GQAAGH
+322 VQAAGH
-328 GATVWEAAADTTAG
+328 GATVREAEADVREAEADAPRGTAAPGQAADAPTG

-347 YAADAPAGAAAPGP
+347 YAADAP
-361 AADAPVGAA
+361 
-370 APRPAADAPVG
+370 
-381 AAAPG
+381 
-386 YAADTPAGAA
+386 TGAA

-431 FVFDFAAGL
+431 FAFDFAAGL

-635 THDFELCDLEVP
+635 THDFELCDLEIP

-661 DGRIAFDYRLRAGR
+661 DGKIAFDYRLRAGR

-692 EEI
+692 EER

>member
-1 MLKKFFLTA
+1 MRKKFFLTA

-16 EKSSCLGRLQQVSVA
+16 EKSSCLGWLQRVSVA

-94 FDGRWRALPEDG
+94 FDGRWRDLAEDG

-189 DGQDVAP
+189 DGQNVAP

-285 PFASPHLVALQ
+285 PFASPHLAALQ
-296 RVLREGAAAAGS
+296 RVLREGAAAAGP
-308 CENGAARGCGTTTQ
+308 CEDAAARGRGATTQ
-322 GQAAGH
+322 WQAAGH
-328 GATVWEAAADTTAG
+328 GAAVREAEADAPRGTAAPGQAADAPTGT
-342 AAAPG
+342 AAPG
-347 YAADAPAGAAAPGP
+347 YVADAPAS
-361 AADAPVGAA
+361 
-370 APRPAADAPVG
+370 
-381 AAAPG
+381 
-386 YAADTPAGAA
+386 AA

-655 FEEQYQ
+655 FEEHYQ
-661 DGRIAFDYRLRAGR
+661 DGKIAFDYRLRAGR

-692 EEI
+692 EE

>member
-1 MLKKFFLTA
+1 MRKKFFLTA

-16 EKSSCLGRLQQVSVA
+16 EKSSCLGRLQRVSVA

-94 FDGRWRALPEDG
+94 FDGRWRDLAEDG

-208 SGLRRAACVLLPAAN
+208 SGLRRAACVLLPAVN

-285 PFASPHLVALQ
+285 PFASPHLAALQ
-296 RVLREGAAAAGS
+296 RVLREGAAATGP
-308 CENGAARGCGTTTQ
+308 CEDAAARGCGTTAQ

-328 GATVWEAAADTTAG
+328 GAAVREA
-342 AAAPG
+342 
-347 YAADAPAGAAAPGP
+347 
-361 AADAPVGAA
+361 
-370 APRPAADAPVG
+370 
-381 AAAPG
+381 
-386 YAADTPAGAA
+386 AADTPAGAA

-406 RLLARLAAAVSWRRN
+406 RLLARLTAAVSWRRN

-503 EESAVANDAAL
+503 EESAVANDASL

-647 GGRVRNAH
+647 GSRVRNAH

-661 DGRIAFDYRLRAGR
+661 DGKIAFDYRLRAGR

-692 EEI
+692 EE